1 MAAESLDTQLVR
13 ALNKPGKANLSKIEQ
28 LIDQGANVNMK
39 FRVHEWDVREV
50 PLIEYVTIFS
60 YRAPASLIPILKLLL
75 KKGAVP
81 TDRVASEILRLSDP
95 ELLTLALEKIS

>member
-13 ALNKPGKANLSKIEQ
+13 ALNKPGKANLAKIEQ

-50 PLIEYVTIFS
+50 PLFF
-60 YRAPASLIPILKLLL
+60 
-75 KKGAVP
+75 
-81 TDRVASEILRLSDP
+81 
-95 ELLTLALEKIS
+95 IS